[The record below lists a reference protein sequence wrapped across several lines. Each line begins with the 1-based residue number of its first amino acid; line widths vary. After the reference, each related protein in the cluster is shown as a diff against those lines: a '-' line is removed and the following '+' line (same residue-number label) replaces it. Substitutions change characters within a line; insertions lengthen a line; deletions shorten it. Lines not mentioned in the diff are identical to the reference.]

1 MTRPGFPAGQ
11 SAQAAGTSYCVKDLR
26 CEANI
31 SLSDRREGCESHQ
44 VILSRVWHTRQGVS
58 AAGGFMSRYP
68 LRLMNRF
75 EIFASVFSNDER
87 NI

>member
-1 MTRPGFPAGQ
+1 M
-11 SAQAAGTSYCVKDLR
+11 R

>member
-1 MTRPGFPAGQ
+1 M
-11 SAQAAGTSYCVKDLR
+11 KDLR

-75 EIFASVFSNDER
+75 EIFASDFSKYER